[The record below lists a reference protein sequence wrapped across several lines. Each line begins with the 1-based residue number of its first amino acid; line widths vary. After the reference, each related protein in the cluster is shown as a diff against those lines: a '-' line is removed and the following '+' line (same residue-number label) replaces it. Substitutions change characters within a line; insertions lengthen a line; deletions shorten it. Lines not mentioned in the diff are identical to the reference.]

1 MKIEIK
7 VVMDTDDPN
16 DKELVEQV
24 IDIVDELKDRLDDRD
39 SKRNN

>member
-1 MKIEIK
+1 
-7 VVMDTDDPN
+7 MDTDGPN

>member
-1 MKIEIK
+1 VKIEIK